1 MPLQFPSARHF
12 LPCHLEHRLQF
23 SFLGINKAPGECN
36 QASVD
41 VAFRLDLDIGS
52 TRVKYYWCVCSSSF
66 SSFSLLLS
74 VSITLRLLFSL
85 LFFLPFSASSSSLP
99 PPLSFLFLP
108 SSVTETDKLSKQ
120 NLGKIW
126 SSTSFLAQLLCFPT
140 EEKEKEKEKSKWQSL
155 VVRCGVKEYVQ
166 RSCYYSFLLF
176 MISTPLFFRS
186 LSVNKLNK

>member
-1 MPLQFPSARHF
+1 MPPQFPSARHF

-126 SSTSFLAQLLCFPT
+126 SSTSFLAQLLCFPR
-140 EEKEKEKEKSKWQSL
+140 EEKEKEKSKWQSL
-155 VVRCGVKEYVQ
+155 VVRVAWKNMCKGPVTILFY
-166 RSCYYSFLLF
+166 FLWLALLYF
-176 MISTPLFFRS
+176 FALYPLT
-186 LSVNKLNK
+186 N